1 MRHGSE
7 NCTTR
12 EGTRR
17 SSPTIESGALAGV
30 LTYVVTGVDCE
41 VSSLYAASSWGGIGT
56 ALIEAIV
63 HVARTAGC
71 RRLWLDTNDN
81 VDALRFYQRREFR
94 LVALRPGAVER
105 SRATLKPSIPEIGD
119 HGIPLRDEL
128 VLERFL

>member
-1 MRHGSE
+1 MRYAARLGELHDPGRDE
-7 NCTTR
+7 ALLADD
-12 EGTRR
+12 
-17 SSPTIESGALAGV
+17 ESGALAGV

-81 VDALRFYQRREFR
+81 VDALRFYQR